1 MKKLLLT
8 TLLGAGMSMA
18 MLAGPAALAA
28 TPQSSEDD
36 VPTAVAAS
44 SMTLQ
49 QFLREHNLK
58 LSDNELIKRAP
69 LRTEADYNPL
79 TILVSLETYDRL
91 DSTVTPTPHGWKSS
105 LTADEENGL
114 LWLKG
119 FKKAAPAWVEGSI
132 SLPLLIDYDNM
143 TVTIPGDV
151 ALYSSQVQ
159 ETNDEGIVTSTILTE
174 IHAMPEA
181 RLLDSEAEADVHG
194 TLCNDGSITI
204 GQGFV
209 LVKREV
215 CTTWGVPGVHET
227 VDTTIVI
234 SDSYRN
240 TYLLAANGTHC
251 YVTVSTLNP
260 GGVDTS
266 RNSRFDV
273 HTSSAFWIK
282 PGTDGTM
289 GIGGRKPVKPGD
301 GSGNGNGS
309 TMGWERPG
317 DSTNSL
323 PGLNPNPSTSL
334 SLTGSKQP
342 IDANFSLGDLELIDL
357 VGGSADP
364 LGRKPFKPKGPG
376 SILSDP
382 TPGGGFSISWLGS
395 GDDGL
400 ILKSGIHPSGESVL
414 PHLVDVYMM
423 QVADTVYV
431 YNLFNTMSMAYM
443 TIQADGTMDFPY
455 QMIGENKYNFSSSNG
470 DFSITNRQEG
480 CTGTATP
487 EKISWGIT
495 ALMQKKGH
503 SFIVPTSYSKDN
515 ELSFT
520 NGSLFDIPQ
529 LLNITSVTRKVGRML
544 NDEEQGTITDVTT
557 LIGKALHAE

>member
-1 MKKLLLT
+1 
-8 TLLGAGMSMA
+8 MSMA

-36 VPTAVAAS
+36 VPTAEAAL

-49 QFLREHNLK
+49 QFMREHNLE
-58 LSDNELIKRAP
+58 LGDNQLIGRAP
-69 LRTEADYNPL
+69 RHL
-79 TILVSLETYDRL
+79 TAEDMPATMLVSLETYDRQ
-91 DSTVTPTPHGWKSS
+91 DSTATPAPYGWMGS
-105 LTADEENGL
+105 LIAGEDDGL
-114 LWLKG
+114 IWLKG

-240 TYLLAANGTHC
+240 TYLLAPNGKHR
-251 YVTVSTLNP
+251 YVTVSALNP

-400 ILKSGIHPSGESVL
+400 ILKSGINPSGESVL

-487 EKISWGIT
+487 EEITWGNT

-503 SFIVPTSYSKDN
+503 LYVTPSSYYKDN
-515 ELSFT
+515 ALSYN
-520 NGSLFDIPQ
+520 NGSLFDIAQ
-529 LLNITSVTRKVGRML
+529 SLNITSVTRKVGRML